1 MFERDAQRRLIRL
14 TSPNQNWI
22 RLRYGKGP
30 AVASITDSRGRI
42 VRYGYDQRGQL
53 TSVAYPSGE
62 TYYYESDS
70 EQHRT

>member
-14 TSPNQNWI
+14 T
-22 RLRYGKGP
+22 
-30 AVASITDSRGRI
+30 SITDSRGRI